1 VLPNIGD
8 SLLKTIIRTIAD
20 WKNIYE
26 DYTRW
31 GKTASDFS
39 NFTPDYSISRLDLKV
54 SAYFLKR
61 WVGIVL
67 FFNTTE
73 LTQGCD

>member
-8 SLLKTIIRTIAD
+8 YLLKTIIQTIAD

-31 GKTASDFS
+31 GT
-39 NFTPDYSISRLDLKV
+39 NGL
-54 SAYFLKR
+54 
-61 WVGIVL
+61 G
-67 FFNTTE
+67 FF
-73 LTQGCD
+73 